1 MPPHADLLAYRVS
14 SLHGRTAPSWREE
27 PARPLPSPGPW
38 TILWA
43 RLHGPWLL
51 AALEGPSGLLF
62 LAWDTDTRGT
72 PLQVTL
78 DGAAALSVS
87 SFTNNTQT
95 TFVLGDDLG
104 RALWL
109 SPTGQV
115 LGEWRS

>member
-1 MPPHADLLAYRVS
+1 MYKRQ
-14 SLHGRTAPSWREE
+14 
-27 PARPLPSPGPW
+27 
-38 TILWA
+38 
-43 RLHGPWLL
+43 RLHGPLL
-51 AALEGPSGLLF
+51 LTALEGPSGLLF
-62 LAWDTDTRGT
+62 LAWDTDHVGT

-87 SFTNNTQT
+87 TFTHNTQT